1 MCPVADSPPA
11 SVSMPLRELRQ
22 PLALN
27 HFKKAVLGARHRP
40 GKPQWAALNR
50 AFLKAGMEGWLSD
63 RTWRKWFGVRPRR
76 ARGDSVANLDMYFDE
91 MRRPSPSTE
100 LSPRVPRSRFYVDL
114 IEAGLV
120 DKLLQRTNAQ
130 RPIMALRDRVYEYEP
145 KSAWHLHVDAIECA
159 SLYFEEGEVMCDQL
173 KAIAAQR
180 VLELIYERWKPGQGS
195 VYKEL
200 PSSLKIR
207 WDRSDDQGKES
218 IRQFFAELIPD
229 RFEISMSEAPS
240 PDWIGVG
247 ANRDFAAS
255 DIHKALFLLAADVD
269 FLVAERF
276 DAWVLDLV
284 SAGIAAYALAQTNPA
299 AWEPFGLSPTC
310 RYWNGIRAFF
320 FSDEQYLDVGEHL
333 ERPFTLAGGEFSLDV
348 QRNLLVA
355 RATYWNWLENLGLSA
370 QKIADLAGFEPL
382 YLQVFVG
389 AEVPRGNPDAISARN

>member
-1 MCPVADSPPA
+1 MQLVVDSPSFGAAPL
-11 SVSMPLRELRQ
+11 LRELRQ
-22 PLALN
+22 PFAFN
-27 HFKKAVLGARHRP
+27 HFKRAVLGDRHVP
-40 GKPQWAALNR
+40 GEPQTAEVMAV
-50 AFLKAGMEGWLSD
+50 FSQVGMKNCMDD
-63 RTWRKWFGVRPRR
+63 RTWTGWFSDQPPTAGKK
-76 ARGDSVANLDMYFDE
+76 AVANLDRYFDKL
-91 MRRPSPSTE
+91 RRLGYPAA
-100 LSPRVPRSRFYVDL
+100 LSPGAPPSSFYADL
-114 IEAGLV
+114 TDTGLV
-120 DKLLQRTNAQ
+120 EQLLRRTKAK
-130 RPIMALRDRVYEYEP
+130 RAIKELLYRASVYKATSP
-145 KSAWHLHVDAIECA
+145 CHLHLDAIECA
-159 SLYFEEGEVMCDQL
+159 SLYFEGGEVACDQL

-229 RFEISMSEAPS
+229 RFEVRMSEAPS

-284 SAGIAAYALAQTNPA
+284 SAGIAAYALAQTNPG

-310 RYWNGIRAFF
+310 RYWNGIRALF
-320 FSDEQYLDVGEHL
+320 FSAEQYLDVEEHL
-333 ERPFTLAGGEFSLDV
+333 ARPFSRAGGEFTDDV
-348 QRNLLVA
+348 ERNLLAA
-355 RATYWNWLENLGLSA
+355 RASYWNWLEGLGLSA
-370 QKIADLAGFEPL
+370 RKISDLAGFASL
-382 YLQVFVG
+382 YPQVFVG
-389 AEVPRGNPDAISARN
+389 TSAGCGN